1 MKTLIPSCTCST
13 KAVHYSLSNVPTAG
27 TINKLYMFDK
37 GCTFLIIFG
46 MPGKKHEDE
55 PTRALKAADNIM
67 KDFHANKLQAS
78 IGEQSCYLTI
88 VIRYSNNGL

>member
-1 MKTLIPSCTCST
+1 
-13 KAVHYSLSNVPTAG
+13 
-27 TINKLYMFDK
+27 MFDK

-78 IGEQSCYLTI
+78 IGIYYIIFNKLKHIMYPIMDGAWHPSPSL
-88 VIRYSNNGL
+88 R

>member
-1 MKTLIPSCTCST
+1 MFDIS
-13 KAVHYSLSNVPTAG
+13 G

-37 GCTFLIIFG
+37 GCTFRIIFG

-67 KDFHANKLQAS
+67 KDFHTKNLEAS
-78 IGEQSCYLTI
+78 IGASVWEGRIILLI
-88 VIRYSNNGL
+88 NL

>member
-1 MKTLIPSCTCST
+1 
-13 KAVHYSLSNVPTAG
+13 
-27 TINKLYMFDK
+27 MFDK

-67 KDFHANKLQAS
+67 KDFHTKNLEAS
-78 IGEQSCYLTI
+78 IGGYSYYFYNYQVSTNFKIEHITTN
-88 VIRYSNNGL
+88 VITCNILSGITTK